1 MKWRHCL
8 LEVIM
13 KYRNEQVI
21 AIIEQHI
28 HSERD
33 RGILKRNLCDGIGYE
48 ALAEEFQM
56 SRSQIARIV
65 PKGRSIVFSEIN

>member
-1 MKWRHCL
+1 MKQY
-8 LEVIM
+8 
-13 KYRNEQVI
+13 KNDQVVR
-21 AIIEQHI
+21 IIDQHI

-65 PKGRSIVFSEIN
+65 PRGRDIVFRHIN